1 MDARDLQEL
10 VLESPATRTNHE
22 WIQRPMDLPC
32 CDDVQ
37 GMQPTRERGRL
48 ARIRPGKMETNP
60 AMEGLLRSTREAA
73 ADGWLAPIRL
83 RAGPATAPL
92 RPRPWRSG
100 RRGLRVLHR
109 REPERLATA
118 VHAGGTPALPGGVPL
133 PIALAPRED
142 TRCQRALK
150 IAGLW
155 APKVAGDSP
164 TRRPLQGIGRAIPG
178 GVPLPIALAPRG
190 DSLRH
195 GLSSISLFFVWCR

>member
-1 MDARDLQEL
+1 MGRPDTLWFTGVICMDARDLQEL

-37 GMQPTRERGRL
+37 GMQPPRERGRL

-60 AMEGLLRSTREAA
+60 AKEGLLRFTRKRPRMA
-73 ADGWLAPIRL
+73 GFAPIRL
-83 RAGPATAPL
+83 REGPATAPL

-100 RRGLRVLHR
+100 RRSRRVLHR

-133 PIALAPRED
+133 PIAR
-142 TRCQRALK
+142 
-150 IAGLW
+150 
-155 APKVAGDSP
+155 
-164 TRRPLQGIGRAIPG
+164 
-178 GVPLPIALAPRG
+178 APRG